1 LTSSGQLKLM
11 QRTNGRQFSKA
22 GAAFKFGPAEGS
34 GVFLRFGWKA
44 ARAEVLKTAERL
56 NRAPAELL
64 TSLPIPRGLAGVTY
78 GLVCL
83 PGQLAVMP
91 QLTVV
96 KVEKF
101 FSQPKFD
108 RWPQTRSQI
117 KMFILIDLGKPCI
130 GMWFAHIP
138 IVTICAA
145 FRRPE
150 FLSPAHARQTW
161 DGVLMILLVSLR
173 STKPEQRGH
182 R

>member
-1 LTSSGQLKLM
+1 M

-34 GVFLRFGWKA
+34 RFFLRFGWKA

-64 TSLPIPRGLAGVTY
+64 TFLPIPKGLAGDY
-78 GLVCL
+78 PWAGLSAGAFDRNPAIYCR
-83 PGQLAVMP
+83 
-91 QLTVV
+91 

-101 FSQPKFD
+101 FSRPEFD

-117 KMFILIDLGKPCI
+117 KVFILIDLWKPCI

-138 IVTICAA
+138 DCKYLCCVQKT
-145 FRRPE
+145 
-150 FLSPAHARQTW
+150 
-161 DGVLMILLVSLR
+161 GVLVSGSR
-173 STKPEQRGH
+173 SPNLGWCVDDIACKLKTN
-182 R
+182 